1 MCFSTLPLCFGD
13 ATADAAVPEG
23 NKALYLTGCTDG
35 GLRLELKEVVA
46 WRLELDGEQPEFFV
60 LPPAN
65 GGGWLRLGKARKLYE
80 RTARTVLMTLQ
91 MLHFLRPVSMESFIT
106 LFPRLPCHLK

>member
-1 MCFSTLPLCFGD
+1 MPADGDAELQIYAVDDYSFHAKDNYELVCFSTLPLRFGD
-13 ATADAAVPEG
+13 NTVDATVPEG
-23 NKALYLTGCTDG
+23 NNALYLSGCTDR

-65 GGGWLRLGKARKLYE
+65 AEVGCASG
-80 RTARTVLMTLQ
+80 
-91 MLHFLRPVSMESFIT
+91 RPGSST
-106 LFPRLPCHLK
+106 SA